1 MQLLSWPLPLNRK
14 IYVFGGSYAFCEG
27 NILSALRAFHTTTI
41 ECNFDVQR
49 LFWQS
54 PPINR
59 QRSCSS
65 CVAFDCVNFGP
76 LRYCVKF
83 LAGFVESIPH
93 RCYHFGRRIRRT
105 KFFKCLRARSSSN
118 SDPPSTN
125 LRHLN
130 MRNYCKR
137 DFAWEFLQRSLCA
150 LITTCPAPT
159 VLRAHLTADECWLIA
174 GEMRTIQRVNSS
186 LSNGSTTASPLST
199 SLSSTTV
206 NYFKASSSKQHLL
219 AEEDE
224 VLTVCLQHDPNEEPL
239 CSEVSY
245 FKVFGFFL

>member
-1 MQLLSWPLPLNRK
+1 MRVTKNNPKSRRPKIAARAPKNTPLIVFSRQISTQKMQLLSWPLPLNRK

-137 DFAWEFLQRSLCA
+137 DFA
-150 LITTCPAPT
+150 
-159 VLRAHLTADECWLIA
+159 
-174 GEMRTIQRVNSS
+174 
-186 LSNGSTTASPLST
+186 
-199 SLSSTTV
+199 
-206 NYFKASSSKQHLL
+206 
-219 AEEDE
+219 
-224 VLTVCLQHDPNEEPL
+224 
-239 CSEVSY
+239 
-245 FKVFGFFL
+245 